1 MPVEINYPKIHPWL
15 LGYNLVKE
23 KEEVVLTSSAADML
37 TVMQHLSVPVLCTP
51 LGNFKFFTR
60 NRNMS
65 SPCVKVPLDGRMMY
79 LVINIQLFDYC

>member
-51 LGNFKFFTR
+51 LGNLKFFSR
-60 NRNMS
+60 ESKHFQSMCQSAARWPYDVLSN
-65 SPCVKVPLDGRMMY
+65 
-79 LVINIQLFDYC
+79 